1 MGYLES
7 IATIHVGLIGGLA
20 MNNEIPNKHVQKMI
34 NDAIKGTSTKYYSE

>member
-20 MNNEIPNKHVQKMI
+20 MNNEIMKCLK
-34 NDAIKGTSTKYYSE
+34 DDK